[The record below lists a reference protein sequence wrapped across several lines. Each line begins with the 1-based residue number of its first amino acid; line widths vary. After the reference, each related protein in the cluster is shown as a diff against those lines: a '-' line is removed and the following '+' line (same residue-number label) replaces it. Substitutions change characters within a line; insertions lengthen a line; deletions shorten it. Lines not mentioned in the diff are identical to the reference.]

1 MEELTPE
8 RAAALVELGE
18 LERERLPMLAAR
30 WLAAGRDGEALR
42 DLAGLQGRE
51 PEVWDLW
58 PDALAEV
65 GVVLPV
71 QRPRRTAIS
80 WAAAQV
86 VGGVIDVREFLRLL
100 WPDHTAPDGELDCL
114 VYTID
119 DLQEYADDCLAGRR
133 GRRPEDAEESLRT
146 VREAIAALA
155 RDDVPG
161 AVVTLGC

>member
-18 LERERLPMLAAR
+18 LPHERLPMLAAH
-30 WLAAGRDGEALR
+30 WLASGRDGEALR
-42 DLAGLQGRE
+42 ELAGLHGRE

-86 VGGVIDVREFLRLL
+86 VGGVIDVRQFLRLL
-100 WPDHTAPDGELDCL
+100 WPDHTAPDDELDL
-114 VYTID
+114 IIWSID
-119 DLQEYADDCLAGRR
+119 DRQDYADDCLAGRG
-133 GRRPEDAEESLRT
+133 GRRPEDAEEPLAE
-146 VREAIAALA
+146 VRAAIEALA
-155 RDDVPG
+155 RDDL
-161 AVVTLGC
+161 AAALAALG